1 MKVFRLYGL
10 RFFINWGP
18 YFRIKY
24 KYKNIMVGIMMGD
37 PINGKLFVL
46 ESKRKKKRK
55 GKKKKGK

>member
-1 MKVFRLYGL
+1 
-10 RFFINWGP
+10 
-18 YFRIKY
+18 
-24 KYKNIMVGIMMGD
+24 MMGD